1 VFKLNLN
8 QLQLYNN
15 RLKGKKYLTMR
26 KEKKN
31 QLVDSIAEQLNNS
44 PTIYITDISDLNAE
58 TTSNLRR
65 LCFKRDI
72 KLVVVKNTLL
82 KRAMEKSDKNL
93 AELYVALKGS
103 TSLMFAES
111 GNAPAKLIK
120 EFRKKSDKPYLKGAY
135 VEEVS
140 YLGNDQLEM
149 LVNIKTKNEL
159 IADVI
164 ALLQSP
170 AKQVISGLQ
179 SGGQKLTGI
188 LKALSEKAA

>member
-1 VFKLNLN
+1 
-8 QLQLYNN
+8 
-15 RLKGKKYLTMR
+15 MR
-26 KEKKN
+26 KEEKN
-31 QLVDSIAEQLNNS
+31 QLVDSLTEQLNNI
-44 PTIYITDISDLNAE
+44 PTIYITDTSELNAE
-58 TTSNLRR
+58 ATSNLRR

-82 KRAMEKSDKNL
+82 KRAMEKSEKNL
-93 AELYVALKGS
+93 NELYPVLKGS
-103 TSLMFAES
+103 TSLMFAEA

-120 EFRKKSDKPYLKGAY
+120 EFRKNADRPYLKGAY

-140 YLGNDQLEM
+140 YLGNDQLDM
-149 LVNIKTKNEL
+149 LINIKTKNEL

>member
-1 VFKLNLN
+1 
-8 QLQLYNN
+8 
-15 RLKGKKYLTMR
+15 MR
-26 KEKKN
+26 KDEKN
-31 QLVDSIAEQLNNS
+31 QLIDVITEQLNNNN
-44 PTIYITDISDLNAE
+44 TIYLTDISELNAE
-58 TTSNLRR
+58 DTSSLRR
-65 LCFKRDI
+65 LCFKKDI
-72 KLVVVKNTLL
+72 KLMVVKNTLL
-82 KRAMEKSDKNL
+82 KRAMEKSEKNL
-93 AELYVALKGS
+93 DELYAVLSGP
-103 TSLMFAES
+103 TSLMFSEA

-120 EFRKKSDKPYLKGAY
+120 EFRKKSERPYLKGAF

-149 LVNIKTKNEL
+149 LINIKSKNEL

>member
-1 VFKLNLN
+1 
-8 QLQLYNN
+8 
-15 RLKGKKYLTMR
+15 MR
-26 KEKKN
+26 KEKKS
-31 QLVDSIAEQLNNS
+31 QLVDSITEQLNNS

-65 LCFKRDI
+65 LCFKRNI